1 MTIYLSCAL
10 LLSLA
15 MFFGYINHKLVKM
28 ETTIA
33 IFTGSLVLSGII
45 VLLGSTPWFADIR
58 SLFHDFLNT
67 LDFKTIL
74 MQGMLPY
81 LLFSGSI
88 NIDIDDLKKQAM
100 PVGVLSTISTIASTV
115 LIGYSMQKVLSW
127 CGVYLDM
134 GYCLLFGA
142 LISPT
147 DPIAVLGVL
156 KNYNIPNS
164 IRTQLAGES
173 LFNDGVGIVLFITMQ
188 TLLSQHNTLT
198 FYSVVS
204 LFVTQALGGMAW
216 GMILGMIMYLLLKDI
231 NDYKLEV
238 LVSLA
243 VVTAGYAIAGLS
255 QLSGPLAMV
264 VSGIFIGNRKQLF
277 SNTHTDRSHLT
288 TFWELIDEILNAIL
302 FLLIGLEMIT
312 IDYDASYLL
321 ILLSIPVVLLSRYI
335 TVAIPLIFI
344 RKWRGGLEKHL
355 AVILTWGGLRGGLAI
370 ALALSLPESPRRDII
385 LALTYAVVV
394 FSILIQGSTIQY
406 WLPKKQLATKK

>member
-15 MFFGYINHKLVKM
+15 MFFGYINHKIIKM

-33 IFTGSLVLSGII
+33 ILSGSLVLSGMII
-45 VLLGSTPWFADIR
+45 LLGNSPRLVDIR

-67 LDFKTIL
+67 LDFKAIL

-88 NIDIDDLKKQAM
+88 NIDIDDLKKQAL
-100 PVGVLSTISTIASTV
+100 PIGVLSTVSTIASAV
-115 LIGYSMQKVLSW
+115 LIGYAMNQVLAY
-127 CGVYLDM
+127 CGVYLDL

-156 KNYNIPNS
+156 KNYDIPTS

-173 LFNDGVGIVLFITMQ
+173 LFNDGVGIVLFVTLQ
-188 TLLSQHNTLT
+188 TLLSQHTDLTVFSVITLFT
-198 FYSVVS
+198 
-204 LFVTQALGGMAW
+204 TQALGGMAW
-216 GMILGMIMYLLLKDI
+216 GMMLGMLMYLLLKGI

-243 VVTAGYAIAGLS
+243 VVTAGYAIAELG
-255 QLSGPLAMV
+255 QMSGPLAMV
-264 VSGIFIGNRKQLF
+264 VSGIFVGNRKQLF
-277 SNTHTDRSHLT
+277 SDTDNARNYLT

-312 IDYDASYLL
+312 IDYEASYLL
-321 ILLSIPVVLLSRYI
+321 IILSIPVVLLCRYI

-355 AVILTWGGLRGGLAI
+355 AAILTWGGLRGGLAI
-370 ALALSLPESPRRDII
+370 ALALSLPESPRRDVI
-385 LALTYAVVV
+385 LALTYPVVV

-406 WLPKKQLATKK
+406 WLPKGNLATKK

>member
-1 MTIYLSCAL
+1 
-10 LLSLA
+10 
-15 MFFGYINHKLVKM
+15 M

-33 IFTGSLVLSGII
+33 ILSGSLVLSGII
-45 VLLGSTPWFADIR
+45 ILLGNTTWFMDIR
-58 SLFHDFLNT
+58 LLFHDFLST

-100 PVGVLSTISTIASTV
+100 PIGVLSTLSTITSAVFIGYGMHWV
-115 LIGYSMQKVLSW
+115 LIY
-127 CGVYLDM
+127 CGVDLDI

-156 KNYNIPNS
+156 KNYDIPNS

-173 LFNDGVGIVLFITMQ
+173 LFNDGVGIVLFVTIQ
-188 TLLSQHNTLT
+188 TLLSQHNALTLS
-198 FYSVVS
+198 SVLT
-204 LFVTQALGGMAW
+204 LFITQALGGMAW
-216 GMILGMIMYLLLKDI
+216 GLILGMIMYLLLKDI
-231 NDYKLEV
+231 DDYKLEV

-243 VVTAGYAIAGLS
+243 VVTAGYAIAELGRM
-255 QLSGPLAMV
+255 SGPLAMV

-277 SNTHTDRSHLT
+277 SNTNNARSYLT

-302 FLLIGLEMIT
+302 FLLIGLEMLT
-312 IDYDASYLL
+312 IDYNASYLL
-321 ILLSIPVVLLSRYI
+321 IILSIPVVLLSRYV

-344 RKWRGGLEKHL
+344 RKWRGDLEKSL
-355 AVILTWGGLRGGLAI
+355 AAILTWGGLRGGLAI
-370 ALALSLPESPRRDII
+370 ALALTLPVSSQRDII

-394 FSILIQGSTIQY
+394 FSILIQGSTIHY
-406 WLPKKQLATKK
+406 WLPQGKSYIKK